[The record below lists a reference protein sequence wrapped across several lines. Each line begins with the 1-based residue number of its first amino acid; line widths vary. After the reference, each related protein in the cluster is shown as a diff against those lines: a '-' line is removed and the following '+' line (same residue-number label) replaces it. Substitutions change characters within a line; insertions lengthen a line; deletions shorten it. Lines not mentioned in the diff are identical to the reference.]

1 MAYSNRVSL
10 DTDVIFLRT
19 IFAFSTNNVPVSTN
33 FIMAAG
39 CNGQIIA
46 SDALRTLETYGIGY
60 LPSTFSTFDGEIIS
74 VSLSVLSTGVTNSM
88 LYSTQNFLLSNICT
102 VQSNLN
108 VLSSYVL
115 ENVIP
120 SSFSTVNQQIIELNS
135 SFQGYVTT
143 QAVTPVQLFST
154 TNGLIAYTDTS
165 TSNLSTSVDARFV
178 SYSNY
183 VAATY
188 TPLTMF
194 SNLSTGVSTSFSIVN
209 ASISTT
215 NSNFVALSNYTKL
228 GFQNLST
235 GISGLSNQVVGI
247 SNLVNVLSSQTTDP
261 YYVIGKMSTMP
272 NVLFGSNIQVSSIT
286 STIYLRSG
294 NVGIG
299 TSNPATKLDVS
310 GSATFRGQVFGQN
323 GSASAPAFSGLTD
336 VDSGI
341 FFPADGQVSITTNN
355 EERYRFTPGAMY
367 SISNRVEAVGY
378 NSNKSVIL
386 EPGAINYGDNPN
398 LLIRTTIG
406 DTSGGVPLIEMQTPS
421 LRMAQCLVPA
431 SGSGFGQYD
440 AFNVYVYPQPADTVT
455 LAYIIDASGQMGIR
469 GTTTAGNALTVNGD
483 LNFTGTLRQN
493 GIPYGGGGSA
503 NVLGTISA
511 ANQVYFGSN
520 ITLSTMNLGSGTLFA
535 SNGVVG
541 IGKINPTSPLDVS
554 GSANITGNLAVDTNT
569 LYVDASE
576 NRVGV
581 LCNSPGYALDVN
593 GDINF
598 SGTLRQNGNPY
609 SGGGGGGSANVLGTI
624 SAANQVYF
632 GSNINLSTMNLG
644 SGTLFASNGFVG
656 VNTITP
662 TTALDVSGAAN
673 ITGNLVVDTNTL
685 YVNAATNR
693 VGVLCNTPSYALD
706 VNGALNVASNLST
719 QMLNVSTVY
728 NYVSTPKQIPGGPF
742 KWISTTG
749 AIATSANIPL
759 FSNSTDIFS
768 KYNAINV
775 SFNVVAYTTQ
785 TGQGGGEW
793 FVYRLDTDSITN
805 NPNKF
810 PMLPANFQSYNQNAF
825 NYTMILNR
833 DFKRSDTYIKLMVD
847 YAQLTLVGESYLTYF
862 SMTGIY

>member
-60 LPSTFSTFDGEIIS
+60 LPSTFSTFDGEILS
-74 VSLSVLSTGVTNSM
+74 VGLSVLSTGVTNSM

-102 VQSNLN
+102 VQSNVN

-120 SSFSTVNQQIIELNS
+120 SSFSTVNQQITELNS
-135 SFQGYVTT
+135 SFQGYIVS
-143 QAVTPVQLFST
+143 QAVTPTQLYST
-154 TNGLIAYTDTS
+154 TAGLVTYTDTS

-194 SNLSTGVSTSFSIVN
+194 SNFSTGVSTSFSIVN

-215 NSNFVALSNYTKL
+215 NSNFVALSNYTKI
-228 GFQNLST
+228 GFQNIST

-299 TSNPATKLDVS
+299 TNNPTTKLDVS
-310 GSATFRGQVFGQN
+310 GSATFRGQIFGQS
-323 GSASAPAFSGLTD
+323 GSASAPAFVNANDISQDT
-336 VDSGI
+336 GI
-341 FFPADGQVSITTNN
+341 FFPADGQLSIATNGD
-355 EERYRFTPGAMY
+355 ERYRFTAGAMY
-367 SISNRVEAVGY
+367 CFSTNIIQAVGY
-378 NSNKSVIL
+378 NSNKT
-386 EPGAINYGDNPN
+386 A
-398 LLIRTTIG
+398 TIE
-406 DTSGGVPLIEMQTPS
+406 SGTGVNDSTGLALKTNSGNTANGIAYVTMETGN
-421 LRMAQCLVPA
+421 LRMTQYLVPPA
-431 SGSGFGQYD
+431 GPGYAQNN
-440 AFNVYVYPQPADTVT
+440 AFNVYMYPLPDPAPANF
-455 LAYIIDASGQMGIR
+455 AYGIDASGQMGIQAD
-469 GTTTAGNALTVNGD
+469 TTPNTSLTVGGATIIAGNLTVDTNTLYVDASVNRVGVLCNSPGYELDVNGD
-483 LNFTGTLRQN
+483 INFSGTLRQN
-493 GIPYGGGGSA
+493 GVPYGSGGSPA

-535 SNGVVG
+535 SNG
-541 IGKINPTSPLDVS
+541 
-554 GSANITGNLAVDTNT
+554 
-569 LYVDASE
+569 
-576 NRVGV
+576 
-581 LCNSPGYALDVN
+581 
-593 GDINF
+593 
-598 SGTLRQNGNPY
+598 
-609 SGGGGGGSANVLGTI
+609 
-624 SAANQVYF
+624 
-632 GSNINLSTMNLG
+632 
-644 SGTLFASNGFVG
+644 FVG

-662 TTALDVSGAAN
+662 ATALDVSGAAN
-673 ITGNLVVDTNTL
+673 ITGTLAVDTNTL
-685 YVNAATNR
+685 YVDAGTNR
-693 VGVLCNTPSYALD
+693 VGILCNTPSYDLD

-719 QMLNVSTVY
+719 QMLNVSTIY